1 MERRDTGWPSIA
13 WPDPGRGARR
23 SPQRVPVCA
32 LTHTHR
38 HDGAGGFARPALC
51 SVPSGAA
58 PIGRKHLGLTCALGR
73 GCRRLPAG
81 ARDREEGGVLLGQ
94 QVPDA
99 SGRGSGSACAGP
111 QPGSLGPVQRACG
124 SRGCRAPL
132 RQAVLG
138 TPAWAV
144 ALTCP
149 CGPAR
154 ASCVCLRAPFVL
166 LSKPPR
172 RAHPPGFAHSGPR
185 LPTKPPHGAAAGRS
199 PLEPLRPADPY
210 LLPQMM
216 TPLSRRKPPLPPLE
230 TAAGRARC
238 PGARSAPLG
247 LLWPTWKTR
256 PTAAAPSWR
265 RLSPARVGPPPPQR
279 RCQGAAG
286 TAEVPSTPWCRG
298 QPAAPTSRALVRPKD
313 TGARGQ
319 REDLRQTG
327 PGPGTRVVPREHR
340 HHHTHPLAPGAP
352 GGGSDTSSFW
362 FLCLFKRRTAGR
374 VHRGGARA
382 AVRLCWA

>member
-1 MERRDTGWPSIA
+1 M
-13 WPDPGRGARR
+13 
-23 SPQRVPVCA
+23 
-32 LTHTHR
+32 
-38 HDGAGGFARPALC
+38 
-51 SVPSGAA
+51 
-58 PIGRKHLGLTCALGR
+58 GLTCALGR

-94 QVPDA
+94 RVPDA
-99 SGRGSGSACAGP
+99 SGWSSGSACAGP

-199 PLEPLRPADPY
+199 PLEPLRPADPC

-238 PGARSAPLG
+238 PSARSAPLG

-265 RLSPARVGPPPPQR
+265 RLSPARVGLPPPQR

-298 QPAAPTSRALVRPKD
+298 QPAAPTSRALVRPKKD
-313 TGARGQ
+313 TGVRGQ

-352 GGGSDTSSFW
+352 GGLRHEQLLVPVSF
-362 FLCLFKRRTAGR
+362 
-374 VHRGGARA
+374 
-382 AVRLCWA
+382 

>member
-1 MERRDTGWPSIA
+1 MHVWRAEATPRGGPSCPVGRELMSESGLSDAVKASRRGGAEGHRMAVHSLAGPW
-13 WPDPGRGARR
+13 PGRAQESPASPR
-23 SPQRVPVCA
+23 SCA
-32 LTHTHR
+32 HTHR
-38 HDGAGGFARPALC
+38 LDGAGGFARPALC

-58 PIGRKHLGLTCALGR
+58 PTGRTSALGR

-81 ARDREEGGVLLGQ
+81 ARNREDRGVLPGQ
-94 QVPDA
+94 RVPDA
-99 SGRGSGSACAGP
+99 SGRDSGSACAGP
-111 QPGSLGPVQRACG
+111 QPGSPGPVQRARG

-149 CGPAR
+149 RGPAG
-154 ASCVCLRAPFVL
+154 ASCVCLTAPFVL
-166 LSKPPR
+166 LSKSPH
-172 RAHPPGFAHSGPR
+172 RAHPPAFPHSGPR
-185 LPTKPPHGAAAGRS
+185 LPAKPPNGAAAGRS
-199 PLEPLRPADPY
+199 PLEPLRPADPC

-238 PGARSAPLG
+238 PGARSARRGP
-247 LLWPTWKTR
+247 LWPTWKTQ

-265 RLSPARVGPPPPQR
+265 HLSPARVGAPPPQR

-298 QPAAPTSRALVRPKD
+298 QPAALTSRALVRPKKD
-313 TGARGQ
+313 TC
-319 REDLRQTG
+319 
-327 PGPGTRVVPREHR
+327 P
-340 HHHTHPLAPGAP
+340 
-352 GGGSDTSSFW
+352 W
-362 FLCLFKRRTAGR
+362 
-374 VHRGGARA
+374 A
-382 AVRLCWA
+382 A